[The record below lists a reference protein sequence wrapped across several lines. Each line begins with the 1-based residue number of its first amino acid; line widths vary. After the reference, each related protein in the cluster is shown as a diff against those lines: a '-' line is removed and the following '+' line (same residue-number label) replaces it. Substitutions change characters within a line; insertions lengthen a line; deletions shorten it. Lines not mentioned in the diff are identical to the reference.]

1 MRLLK
6 KKQVSI
12 IIKILILVIL
22 LAQNRLWKSA
32 KSVFSD
38 KIEIKHNMTIDD
50 SNRAIVNK

>member
-22 LAQNRLWKSA
+22 LAQKRLWKSA